1 MKTYKFGNKI
11 DCIICAKSIGKIGNT
26 IIEYPN
32 QPYTILRDVEA
43 SISFYNK
50 QKDMKST
57 FNVASYNIDSISSIT
72 LEDVELT
79 DKIMNLIFEPSAE
92 ELYATTE
99 NCQPDEG
106 FIYLSLPSEVEEIYD
121 VFLYDIDGALES
133 HYDTFNGNAIQVNL
147 ESNYLVCY
155 KYKNQNNVNLKY
167 STTQYF
173 ALDIIITGNTDDET
187 AQSCIHVDACSLQID
202 KRMTFSKQINT
213 VTLNFNIINSNDNNS
228 YLAIR

>member
-1 MKTYKFGNKI
+1 MVPDKTEFLYHELRIGI
-11 DCIICAKSIGKIGNT
+11 LLLLPDKSL
-26 IIEYPN
+26 YD
-32 QPYTILRDVEA
+32 Q
-43 SISFYNK
+43 
-50 QKDMKST
+50 
-57 FNVASYNIDSISSIT
+57 
-72 LEDVELT
+72 T
-79 DKIMNLIFEPSAE
+79 DH
-92 ELYATTE
+92 
-99 NCQPDEG
+99 
-106 FIYLSLPSEVEEIYD
+106 YD
-121 VFLYDIDGALES
+121 LVFLYDIDGALES

-187 AQSCIHVDACSLQID
+187 AQSCIHVDACSLRID